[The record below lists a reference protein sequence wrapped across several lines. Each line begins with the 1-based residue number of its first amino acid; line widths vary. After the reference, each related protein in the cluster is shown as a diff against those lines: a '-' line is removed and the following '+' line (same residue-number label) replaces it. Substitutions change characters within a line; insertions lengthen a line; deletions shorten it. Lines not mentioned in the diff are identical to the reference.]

1 MKETLDL
8 NLSILEALQG
18 AASIIGY
25 NGEILHANEKWKES
39 GDQHFFGI
47 TDVSV
52 NYFEHLEE
60 AIKDGND
67 YALKLIFGLR
77 EVLDDSRPKFE
88 MSIPSKAEGQWQWN
102 RAVVSSFGNESKLAL
117 IIFDDISKNIK
128 LLKARRESQE
138 LYLQHFNNSLQG
150 IIMASPNGKIYDVN
164 PAACK
169 ILGYTK
175 SELIEGGRDLIVSK
189 DDPLHNEAFKI
200 REKTSKYEGEKIY
213 IHKDGHPITVEI
225 SSVLYR
231 NSDGDIRSI
240 NTFRDK
246 TKEKRI
252 ERYLEEERNFNEAAV
267 NSIPG
272 IFFVINKKGELIRW
286 NNTFSASLRFKKTEL
301 LNRKVFDFI
310 HEPYRKITRLA
321 MHDAF
326 KNGSGNVVTEVL
338 TKTGDVQTHQIYA
351 NKFIK
356 DGEEYLVGT
365 GYDITHLIEAE
376 SEKEKS
382 IEMMSQLFNNSP
394 LAMILIDPDNKIKQA
409 NKGFY
414 KLFKY
419 SENEVVGK
427 KPKDLITTSEKYQEL
442 EDINCM
448 AFSGSVKNI
457 ETTRVTKHGEQLNVL
472 INTVPV
478 EKNGEIIAVYGIYVD
493 MTDQKMLEQKL
504 QNSLREKEVLFAE
517 IHHRVKNNLAVIAGM
532 LDLQVDDEESEEV
545 KQKLNEVRSRI
556 FSIAKINES
565 LYGKNNVV
573 SIRFDEYMQSVSES
587 LPQKDIN
594 KYEYT
599 NVELNT
605 VPVSLNLNQAVSGGL
620 IFNELMN
627 TILDGQHEVK
637 QLKINLSKQDNFI
650 EISIEGDEINID
662 RLDHRNDTESFQK
675 QLVTILLSQV
685 KADLKITNGKSKKV
699 AVRFKKSDISGPSS
713 SIKSLDELNYPQ
725 PGSIS

>member
-1 MKETLDL
+1 MKETLDI
-8 NLSILEALQG
+8 NQSILEALQG

-25 NGEILHANEKWKES
+25 DGEILQTNEKWS
-39 GDQHFFGI
+39 DNSNQHFFGE
-47 TDVSV
+47 TEVSD
-52 NYFEHLEE
+52 NYFEHLEK
-60 AIKDGND
+60 AVQKGND
-67 YALKLIFGLR
+67 YALKLVFGLR
-77 EVLDDSRPKFE
+77 EVLDGAKAKFE
-88 MSIPSKAEGQWQWN
+88 MSTPTKVEDEWQWN
-102 RAVVSSFGNESKLAL
+102 RAVVSSFGNGSKLAL
-117 IIFDDISKNIK
+117 VTFEDISKNIN
-128 LLKARRESQE
+128 LHRARRESQE

-150 IIMASPNGKIYDVN
+150 IIMASPEGIIYDAN

-169 ILGYTK
+169 ILGYNRC
-175 SELIEGGRDLIVSK
+175 ELIEGGRNLIVPE
-189 DDPLHNEAFKI
+189 DDPLHSEAYKI
-200 REKTSKYEGEKIY
+200 REKTSRYTGEKVY
-213 IHKDGHPITVEI
+213 IHKEGHPVTVEL

-231 NSDGDIRSI
+231 NSDGEIRSI
-240 NTFRDK
+240 NTFTDK
-246 TKEKRI
+246 SKEKEI
-252 ERYLEEERNFNEAAV
+252 EKHLEEERIFNQAAV

-272 IFFVINKKGELIRW
+272 IFFVINKKGELKRW

-301 LNRKVFDFI
+301 LNKKVFNFI

-382 IEMMSQLFNNSP
+382 MEMMSQLFNNSP
-394 LAMILIDPDNKIKQA
+394 LAMILINPENKITRA
-409 NKGFY
+409 NKGFC
-414 KLFKY
+414 KLFEY
-419 SENEVVGK
+419 SNEEVVGK
-427 KPKDLITTSEKYQEL
+427 KPKDLITSSEKYQEL

-448 AFSGSVKNI
+448 AFSGTVKNI
-457 ETTRVTKHGEQLNVL
+457 ETTRTTKTGKKLNVL

-493 MTDQKMLEQKL
+493 LTDQKMLEHKL

-517 IHHRVKNNLAVIAGM
+517 IHHRVKNNLAVIAGL
-532 LDLQVDDEESEEV
+532 LDLQVEDEENEEV

-556 FSIAKINES
+556 FSIAKINEN
-565 LYGKNNVV
+565 LYGKNDVV

-594 KYEYT
+594 KYENT
-599 NVELNT
+599 VVELNS

-620 IFNELMN
+620 VLNELLN
-627 TILDGQHEVK
+627 TILNGQHEVDH
-637 QLKINLSKQDNFI
+637 LSINLSQKNSVV
-650 EISIEGDEINID
+650 EISIEGENIYIDQLDDEC
-662 RLDHRNDTESFQK
+662 ESNNFQK
-675 QLVTILLSQV
+675 QLMEILLSQI
-685 KADLKITNGKSKKV
+685 KADINLSNGKSKKV
-699 AVRFKKSDISGPSS
+699 TVRFEKADVSGPSS
-713 SIKSLDELNYPQ
+713 SIKSLDEINL
-725 PGSIS
+725 S